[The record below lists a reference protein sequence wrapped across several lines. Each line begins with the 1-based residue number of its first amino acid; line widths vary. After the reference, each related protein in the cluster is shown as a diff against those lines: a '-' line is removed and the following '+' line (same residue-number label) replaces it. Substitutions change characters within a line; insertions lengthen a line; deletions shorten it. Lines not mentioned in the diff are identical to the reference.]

1 MSPAKRKPPGTRVD
15 NRPQRDRH
23 LALAD
28 EADSPEIPPP
38 PAGTLA
44 ATKAWW
50 NEFWKSRHATAMTPV
65 HMPVLERLVWCYDE
79 LRRTQKVV
87 SKARMVQGSQG
98 QPVANPLIGYTMT
111 LQKEIRSLEAELGIG
126 LKSASNLGI
135 TMGQEALTAQQLN
148 AMAEEEVPGAGQEG
162 AIDVASR
169 EEADLLEGFG
179 EA

>member
-1 MSPAKRKPPGTRVD
+1 MSPAKRKPPGARVD

-23 LALAD
+23 LAVAEPA
-28 EADSPEIPPP
+28 EAPEVPLP

-44 ATKAWW
+44 PTKKWW
-50 NEFWKSRHATAMTPV
+50 DEFWRSRHAAAMTPV
-65 HMPVLERLVWCYDE
+65 HMPVLERLAECYDE
-79 LRRTQKVV
+79 LRRTKKIVD
-87 SKARMVQGSQG
+87 KARIVQGSTG
-98 QPVANPLIGYTMT
+98 QPVANPLISYKMA

-148 AMAEEEVPGAGQEG
+148 AMAEEEVTGAGQEG
-162 AIDVASR
+162 TIDVASR
-169 EEADLLEGFG
+169 EEAALLEGFG